1 MKLPAKIDYVFL
13 RHMTEQIFSKINHVY
28 FRAKVLNHEKIEN
41 RKKKLRIY
49 FSNHSGMAFPWDGI
63 VFNTLLWEKNNFEQG
78 GFPRPLIHPMLTQN
92 RINNPY
98 LIEDFW
104 HRAGCVDATLENFE
118 ALLQD
123 NQDVLIFPEGVEG
136 IGKGFEKRYQ
146 IQKFSTSFLR
156 LAHRY
161 DAELVPVYTVNG
173 EFLHPW
179 AYKNDKLNHFV
190 QKFGLPFFPISPFS
204 PLAGIYP
211 WMYYFSFP
219 AKMHFVFGEPILPSE
234 RFSSSHSMLPRSEYI
249 RIRDEVQEDFQ
260 FHLNQNVSLYGDD
273 PFNFKE
279 LFDKLKLLPE
289 MSLYLIPFNWPI
301 LMTALV
307 KEFEKGNL
315 LELKFSA
322 GELLRITLKH
332 LDAYAFT
339 LPFSWLPILS
349 QKDYSFLD
357 LWKGIAKWLEEE
369 LHLNGKE
376 QSHGL
381 HKVHGLLAEE
391 KDR

>member
-1 MKLPAKIDYVFL
+1 MPPKIDYSFL

-28 FRAKVLNHEKIEN
+28 FRAKVLEFDKIKD

-63 VFNTLLWEKNNFEQG
+63 VFNTLLWEQNNFEQG

-92 RINNPY
+92 KINNPY
-98 LIEDFW
+98 LINDFW

-118 ALLQD
+118 ALLAD

-146 IQKFSTSFLR
+146 VQKFSTSFLR

-161 DAELVPVYTVNG
+161 DAEIVPVYTVNG
-173 EFLHPW
+173 EYLHPF

-190 QKFGLPFFPISPFS
+190 QKFGLPFFPVSPFS

-219 AKMHFVFGEPILPSE
+219 AKMHFVFGEPIASE
-234 RFSSSHSMLPRSEYI
+234 ELFSASHTTLSRAHYI
-249 RIRDEVQEDFQ
+249 KIRDDVQKDFQ
-260 FHLNQNVSLYGDD
+260 AQLNKNVSLYGTD
-273 PFNFKE
+273 PFDFKE
-279 LFDKLKLLPE
+279 LIEKLKLVPE

-307 KEFEKGNL
+307 KEFEKGNR

-322 GELLRITLKH
+322 GELLRITLKN
-332 LDAYAFT
+332 LDAYTFT

-349 QKDYSFLD
+349 LKDYTFLD
-357 LWKGIAKWLEEE
+357 LWKGLSKWAEEE
-369 LHLNGKE
+369 FHLPSKHE
-376 QSHGL
+376 THGL
-381 HKVHGLLAEE
+381 HKNHGIMAEH
-391 KDR
+391 KDL